1 MIGRRVPLAAL
12 VIILILKTVPTAARA
27 GEEASQ
33 PLARITYVTSLSVYV
48 DAGSED
54 GLEIG
59 QVLEVAREGAV
70 VATLHVT
77 DVSPGRAVCSILDG
91 GDATPTAGD
100 AVRIGPPAE
109 TLPMSPAPSDPVAAK
124 APVAAG
130 AAEYAGSGAPG
141 APGSAEAPGAP
152 SPVDGVQ
159 PAPEEEASGSRSR
172 RGVRGALRDAGLR
185 GRVGLRYLAVKDR
198 LEEGE
203 AFSQPA
209 LDLRLDG
216 TQVGGAPV
224 DFSVDVRARRTY
236 QDLPGGD
243 TDRNDLNR
251 VYSLSGSYRRPGS
264 PWSATVGRQFS
275 PSLAVINIFDGARV
289 DYRARRWGAG
299 AFSGTQPDE
308 EDFGYDSGVRE
319 HGGYAEWR
327 SAPEAERRWAVTGG
341 LAGSYEEG
349 EINREFSFLQ
359 LFYRGRRLFAW
370 LSEEVDLNRGWKE
383 EAGEDSV
390 SLTSTFLSLSYRAG
404 ENWTLRGGYDNR
416 RNVRLYRDR
425 ITPETEFDDAYRNGA
440 WAGVDWRFARRFRFG
455 LDLHTRGGGDLGGA
469 DSYTLTFGADRL
481 TAADLDLR
489 TRSTRYENDRVEG
502 WLHSLSAGLQIG
514 QRWHAALLG
523 GLRDETNLFD
533 SSLDDQV
540 LWFGAEIDVLLGA
553 GWYVSLSLERSDGD
567 NEKIDQAYTS
577 LAYRF

>member
-1 MIGRRVPLAAL
+1 MRRVIVRRAPVAAL
-12 VIILILKTVPTAARA
+12 VIAVLLHMVPSAVRA
-27 GEEASQ
+27 GEEAPR

-54 GLEIG
+54 GIEIG
-59 QVLEVAREGAV
+59 RVLEVVRAGAI
-70 VATLHVT
+70 VATLRVT
-77 DVSPGRAVCSILDG
+77 DISPGRAVCEILHG
-91 GDATPTAGD
+91 GEAKPAVGD
-100 AVRIGPPAE
+100 VVRPGPPGSAPPVGS
-109 TLPMSPAPSDPVAAK
+109 TPSDRAVTTASVSPGPA
-124 APVAAG
+124 
-130 AAEYAGSGAPG
+130 GAPG
-141 APGSAEAPGAP
+141 TASSITGVHSDAREGASA
-152 SPVDGVQ
+152 
-159 PAPEEEASGSRSR
+159 SRSR

-185 GRVGLRYLAVKDR
+185 GRVGIRYLAVKDR
-198 LEEGE
+198 LEGGE
-203 AFSQPA
+203 TFSQPA

-236 QDLPGGD
+236 RDLPGGD
-243 TDRNDLNR
+243 TDTNDLNR
-251 VYSLSGSYRRPGS
+251 VYRLAGSYRRPGS

-275 PSLAVINIFDGARV
+275 PSLTVISIFDGARV

-299 AFSGTQPDE
+299 AFSGTQPDA
-308 EDFGYDSGVRE
+308 EDFGYSSGVRE
-319 HGGYAEWR
+319 HGGYVEWR
-327 SAPEAERRWAVTGG
+327 SARDSDRRWAITTG

-359 LFYRGRRLFAW
+359 LSYRGRRLFAW

-390 SLTSTFLSLSYRAG
+390 SVTSTFLSLSYRAG

-425 ITPETEFDDAYRNGA
+425 VTPETEFDDAYRNGA
-440 WAGVDWRFARRFRFG
+440 WAGVAWRFARRLRLG
-455 LDLHTRGGGDLGGA
+455 LDLRTRGGGDLGGA
-469 DSYTLTFGADRL
+469 DGYTLTFGADRL
-481 TAADLDLR
+481 TSADLDLQ

-502 WLHSLSAGLQIG
+502 WLHSLSAGLALG

-533 SSLDDQV
+533 ASLDDQV
-540 LWFGAEIDVLLGA
+540 VWFGAEIDVLVGA
-553 GWYVSLSLERSDGD
+553 GWYFSISLERSDGD
-567 NEKIDQAYTS
+567 NERIDQAYTS
-577 LAYRF
+577 LTYRF